1 MRRLLLALPLIA
13 AGCADFNEPHERAG
27 TWRASGAN
35 DANLRAMVADPS
47 HLDRGVAP
55 ATPARGEPATRAI
68 NVLGTPAAPRLP
80 AGGTRTPSGNQ
91 GGGAPTPGA
100 P

>member
-1 MRRLLLALPLIA
+1 
-13 AGCADFNEPHERAG
+13 
-27 TWRASGAN
+27 
-35 DANLRAMVADPS
+35 MVADPS

-55 ATPARGEPATRAI
+55 ATPARGAPAARAI
-68 NVLGTPAAPRLP
+68 GVLGTPAAARLP
-80 AGGTRTPSGNQ
+80 GTNTRTSPGNQ